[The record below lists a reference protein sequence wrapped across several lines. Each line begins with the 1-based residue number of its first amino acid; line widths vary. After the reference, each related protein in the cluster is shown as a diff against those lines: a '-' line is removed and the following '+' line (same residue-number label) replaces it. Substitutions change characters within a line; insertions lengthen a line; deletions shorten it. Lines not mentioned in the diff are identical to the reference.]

1 MAGASVQPALAARA
15 VAWTVQ
21 RPGRRLNRG
30 SACVRGSQTM
40 PMSFG
45 WIWGFPIHGM
55 GRVAEQGTHQKLR
68 HADGPYQWMRDSDHE
83 LIR

>member
-1 MAGASVQPALAARA
+1 
-15 VAWTVQ
+15 
-21 RPGRRLNRG
+21 
-30 SACVRGSQTM
+30 M

-45 WIWGFPIHGM
+45 WIWVFPIHGM
-55 GRVAEQGTHQKLR
+55 GQVAEQGTHQKLR